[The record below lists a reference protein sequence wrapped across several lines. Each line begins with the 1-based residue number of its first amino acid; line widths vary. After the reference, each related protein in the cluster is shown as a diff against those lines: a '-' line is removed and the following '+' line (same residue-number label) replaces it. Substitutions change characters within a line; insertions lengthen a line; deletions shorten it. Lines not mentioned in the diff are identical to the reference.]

1 MGKKIKQVKTETQ
14 RKAEVDHI
22 LQQFN
27 EFGIPME
34 HEGVQKFMKIA
45 KDFETHGYTA
55 SGVVKLVG
63 IQRDIVFVFSQQ
75 LHITSNITLRYN
87 AFT

>member
-1 MGKKIKQVKTETQ
+1 MGKKVKQVKTETQ

-27 EFGIPME
+27 EFGISSE
-34 HEGVQKFMKIA
+34 HEGVQRFMKIA

-63 IQRDIVFVFSQQ
+63 IQRDILYVFSQQ
-75 LHITSNITLRYN
+75 LHITSNVTLQYN